1 MDLRLTNGWEIIRVN
16 AMGKVNLSI
25 TLKNRLSDLDKIKAA
40 VSKMSGAIDCT
51 RRKVKE
57 IDLILEELFTNV
69 VCHGFTDNKEHDIDI
84 SLSCDDTVLEIRMED
99 DGEPFDI
106 TSSPP
111 PDTCCALEKRGIGG
125 LGIHFVKHF
134 IDECKYYR
142 KKNKN
147 IIVLK
152 KNIAEINHLKTDS
165 KKES

>member
-1 MDLRLTNGWEIIRVN
+1 MARIPV
-16 AMGKVNLSI
+16 MGKVKLSI
-25 TLKNRLSDLDKIKAA
+25 TLKNRLADLDKIKAA

-69 VCHGFTDNKEHDIDI
+69 VCHGFTDNQEHDIDI
-84 SLSCDDTVLEIRMED
+84 SLSCDDTILEIRMED

-106 TSSPP
+106 TASPS
-111 PDTCCALEKRGIGG
+111 PDTRCALEKRGIGG

-142 KKNKN
+142 KKNRN

-152 KNIAEINHLKTDS
+152 KNIAEKNQKKTGS
-165 KKES
+165 E